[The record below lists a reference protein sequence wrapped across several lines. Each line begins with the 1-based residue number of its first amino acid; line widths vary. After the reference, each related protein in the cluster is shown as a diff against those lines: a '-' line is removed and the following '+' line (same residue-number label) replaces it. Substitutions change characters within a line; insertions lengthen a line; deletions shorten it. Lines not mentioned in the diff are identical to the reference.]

1 MIEYHTIAL
10 TVAVNDPMTPYRLTV
25 SNFLV
30 YSHFMFLRIR
40 PQNVIYNHYKRDE
53 GQDGIYNEVNKEM
66 VNLVLLNEGDSRIG
80 RQDSPMVQRFNH
92 YL

>member
-1 MIEYHTIAL
+1 
-10 TVAVNDPMTPYRLTV
+10 
-25 SNFLV
+25 
-30 YSHFMFLRIR
+30 MFLRIR

-80 RQDSPMVQRFNH
+80 RKIHQWFKGLTIICINSMVLR
-92 YL
+92 LLS